1 MKIKIMEINTLK
13 HTLMDYLNST
23 IDSAVDYSKQV
34 VELAKS
40 KFGDMASSSAPMA
53 SSSAPMASSSEPMV
67 KTVVVAPVTAAS
79 VTFDFSSY
87 IVKVIIGIYL
97 VNKIVPP
104 GDSYKNLKIM
114 MYVLVVLGGGYPLFF
129 LILLWLFKM
138 QITKK

>member
-1 MKIKIMEINTLK
+1 MEINTLK

-40 KFGDMASSSAPMA
+40 KFGD
-53 SSSAPMASSSEPMV
+53 MASSSEPMV

-104 GDSYKNLKIM
+104 GESNLKIM

>member
-40 KFGDMASSSAPMA
+40 KFGDMA

>member
-40 KFGDMASSSAPMA
+40 KFGDMASSS
-53 SSSAPMASSSEPMV
+53 EPMV

-104 GDSYKNLKIM
+104 GESNLKIM